1 VFGIKTVGVLLC
13 ESEFIT
19 KNLENELGQISIR
32 A

>member
-19 KNLENELGQISIR
+19 KTWKMKSRLN
-32 A
+32 